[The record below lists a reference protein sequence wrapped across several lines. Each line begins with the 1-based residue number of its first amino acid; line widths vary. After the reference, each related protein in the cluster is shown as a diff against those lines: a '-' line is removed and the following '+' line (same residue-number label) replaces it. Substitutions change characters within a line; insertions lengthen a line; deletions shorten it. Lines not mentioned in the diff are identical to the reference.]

1 MARPET
7 RSAPLAGKSIHQD
20 RRFIVLYMP
29 TVDTY
34 LHYRMI
40 DVSTVKE
47 LTQRWFPEDYSK
59 RPPKRGNH
67 RAIDDILESIEELR
81 YYRSSVFRQ
90 PPVPAPVG

>member
-1 MARPET
+1 MALD
-7 RSAPLAGKSIHQD
+7 PLPRNTIA
-20 RRFIVLYMP
+20 LYMP
-29 TVDTY
+29 TVDAF

-59 RPPKRGNH
+59 RPSKRGNH

-90 PPVPAPVG
+90 ASTATPRIF